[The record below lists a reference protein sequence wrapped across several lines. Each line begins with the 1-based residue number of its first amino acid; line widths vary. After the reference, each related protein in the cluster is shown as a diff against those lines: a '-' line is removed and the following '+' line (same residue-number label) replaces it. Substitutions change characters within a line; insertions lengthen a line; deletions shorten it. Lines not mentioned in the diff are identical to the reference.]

1 MKNFFLQKSDEF
13 LSYLQ
18 NIRGYSPLT
27 IKTYRLNLKEA
38 LRYVD
43 IELIDEVYKINLIP
57 YRNRLTSL
65 NKKSIYK
72 KITIFRSFS
81 SYLNE
86 NNITIKL
93 IGDDSIKV
101 PHTLPKPISDTHI
114 NEALSKCDN
123 DERVIIYLF
132 YTLGVRISELI
143 SLKLED
149 ISDKWVSVKGK
160 GGKIRQIPVLDE
172 LHTLIDDFVVRSG
185 AKIYLFEKNGK
196 AMSENQLRY
205 LVNKIF
211 KKIGIKASPHQL
223 RHSFASTLLNSG
235 ARINDVSE
243 LLGHSS
249 LTTTQIYTKLSASSK
264 MRNYK
269 DAHPLCGSKNESV

>member
-13 LSYLQ
+13 LSYLE

-38 LRYVD
+38 LSYVD
-43 IELIDEVYKINLIP
+43 IEFVDKVYKINLIP
-57 YRNRLTSL
+57 YRIKLTSL
-65 NKKSIYK
+65 KKKSIYK

-81 SYLNE
+81 SYLSE
-86 NNITIKL
+86 NGITIKL

-101 PHTLPKPISDTHI
+101 VQTLPKPISDTHI
-114 NEALSKCDN
+114 NEALSRCDN

-172 LHTLIDDFVVRSG
+172 LHTLIDEFVDRSG
-185 AKIYLFEKNGK
+185 AQVYLFEKNGK

-235 ARINDVSE
+235 ARVNDVSE

-269 DAHPLCGSKNESV
+269 DAHPLCGSKDESV